1 MKISGFAD
9 EISFSLDDQISTLK
23 SLNQHFM
30 CPRCIDN
37 KSIADYT
44 VEEFE
49 QNVLPRLKAANISF
63 SSLGSPIGKNDVY
76 DDDAYSA
83 QLTKLAEL
91 VKIAKLMDCKYIR
104 TFSFFIKDGD
114 YDKAFPTVV
123 ERVKGFLK
131 LVEGTDIIL
140 LHENEKEIYGDIFQ
154 RVLKLYK
161 EINHPQYRLCYDASN
176 YIQCNSDPWEAFLA
190 TKEYTV
196 YYHMKDCD
204 EGVEVPLGTG
214 QGQIQKIV
222 NALVKDGYNGFL
234 TLEPHTAKYAIF
246 KRLVYCLPPFGKI
259 KRLQKI
265 YKKIDKNQG
274 VKALEKV
281 SRKQVYIWQFENLQK
296 ILKEAEA

>member
-140 LHENEKEIYGDIFQ
+140 LHENEKEITGIFS
-154 RVLKLYK
+154 K
-161 EINHPQYRLCYDASN
+161 S
-176 YIQCNSDPWEAFLA
+176 F
-190 TKEYTV
+190 
-196 YYHMKDCD
+196 
-204 EGVEVPLGTG
+204 
-214 QGQIQKIV
+214 
-222 NALVKDGYNGFL
+222 
-234 TLEPHTAKYAIF
+234 
-246 KRLVYCLPPFGKI
+246 
-259 KRLQKI
+259 
-265 YKKIDKNQG
+265 
-274 VKALEKV
+274 KAL
-281 SRKQVYIWQFENLQK
+281 
-296 ILKEAEA
+296 